1 LFRDEMYLGA
11 PVDIW
16 ALGVLLYFMVTAQ
29 MPFKAPTV
37 AVLKKHVLEG
47 TFSIPGHVSFQ
58 CRKLIG
64 ESDIWVEQYIISPC
78 K

>member
-1 LFRDEMYLGA
+1 MYLGA

-47 TFSIPGHVSFQ
+47 TFSVPGHVSLQ

-64 ESDIWVEQYIISPC
+64 ESDISAEQYIISLC
-78 K
+78 KQR